1 MLRTTSFTV
10 ILGTIM
16 LFANTAEAASIFFTP
31 TTGEFG
37 LNKEIAVDLKID
49 SESVGINATQ
59 ATIHFPKDTLE
70 VKSIDKTDSIF
81 DFWLEDSPSFSNQDG
96 IISLFGGKQGYGVS
110 GASLQVL
117 HIVFTSKG
125 SGTATVTI
133 TDAAITAS
141 DGSGTNV
148 LNKTLEAAFT
158 VSPTS
163 VAATITPPTQIK
175 REPVAPS
182 GLPIKP
188 VLNVP
193 LYGNP
198 AEWYDHS
205 NIFTASWALPLD
217 ISGVAT
223 AINKQPAYS
232 PSESEGLFDNKMFSA
247 LSDGI
252 WYLHARFKNDIGW
265 GATAHYRLAVDTK
278 TPLPFEITSS
288 ESEATD
294 NPTPTFT
301 FKASDALSG
310 IREYRVRVDNEN
322 WTTVPEKDFKGSYK
336 LAPQAPGRHRLTIQ
350 AVDNAGNSI
359 ENGLYYETL
368 PLESPTFTFTTDKL
382 FSDEAKGL
390 SFKGTALPSTEIL
403 FLLKNGNTLIAE
415 STVAV
420 NAQGNWEYTFSDPL
434 RNGRYIASIQ
444 NRDARG
450 ALSLVVASGEIQV
463 TGKYTNTIIVLLV
476 VLVGA
481 LLGGYFF
488 YKARRERTA
497 LRVQVAERDTANVF
511 KMIETDIDKLN
522 KARGTET
529 PADDEFITK
538 KLGDNV
544 KKMGSYIKDTIN
556 RAKE

>member
-1 MLRTTSFTV
+1 MIKF
-10 ILGTIM
+10 GIM
-16 LFANTAEAASIFFTP
+16 FGLVALFANTAEAASLFFTP
-31 TTGEFG
+31 GTGEFG

-49 SESVGINATQ
+49 SEGVGINAGQ
-59 ATIHFPKDTLE
+59 ATIRFPKDILE
-70 VKSIDKTDSIF
+70 VKSIDKTDSTF
-81 DFWLEDSPSFSNQDG
+81 DFWLEDSPTFSNMEG
-96 IISLFGGKQGYGVS
+96 VISFIGGKQGYGVS
-110 GASLQVL
+110 GASLQIL

-125 SGTATVTI
+125 SGLAPVTI

-141 DGSGTNV
+141 DGTGTNV
-148 LNKTLEAAFT
+148 LSKTLEAAFT
-158 VSPTS
+158 ISGTT

-175 REPVAPS
+175 REPVVPS

-198 AEWYDHS
+198 GEWYDNS
-205 NIFTASWALPLD
+205 NIFTASWTLPLD

-265 GATAHYRLAVDTK
+265 GVTTHYRLAVDTK
-278 TPLPFEITSS
+278 PPLPFEITSS
-288 ESEATD
+288 ESETTD

-322 WTTVPEKDFKGSYK
+322 WTTISGKDFKGSYK
-336 LAPQAPGRHRLTIQ
+336 LTNQNPGKHHLLIQ

-359 ENGLYYETL
+359 ENSLDYETL
-368 PLESPTFTFTTDKL
+368 PLESPTFTFATDKL

-403 FLLKNGNTLIAE
+403 FLLKNGNALIAE

-434 RNGRYIASIQ
+434 RNGRYMASIQ
-444 NRDARG
+444 NKDARG
-450 ALSLVVASGEIQV
+450 ALSLVVTSGEIQV
-463 TGKYTNTIIVLLV
+463 TGRYTNTIIILLV
-476 VLVGA
+476 VLVSA
-481 LLGGYFF
+481 LVGGYWF

-529 PADDEFITK
+529 PADDEFITQ
-538 KLGDNV
+538 KLGENV
-544 KKMGSYIKDTIN
+544 KKMGSYIKDEIG